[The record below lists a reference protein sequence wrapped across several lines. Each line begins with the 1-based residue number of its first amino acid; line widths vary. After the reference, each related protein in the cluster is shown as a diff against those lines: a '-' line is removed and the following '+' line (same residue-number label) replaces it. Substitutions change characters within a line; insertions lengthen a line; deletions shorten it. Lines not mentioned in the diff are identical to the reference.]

1 MTDLED
7 FLPKILPFAP
17 GCPEPTAFEHLRNAA
32 QDFCEETR
40 LWRFD
45 DTFTFGDDPNI
56 VCAPQGSVIHEFE
69 RCDYNGYK
77 LEPRSLDWLDD
88 HYPDWR
94 SDTNAEPGDPVWF
107 TQICLDTVRL
117 VPAPSL
123 VDPDNPPGTV
133 HVWLRLKPSDDCDQ
147 LPDFL
152 ASQYS
157 NLISWGA
164 LANIL
169 MLPNQTFSNPN
180 MAAYFQGKFDQGIGR
195 KSKMQSI
202 GQQRA
207 PIRTKANFF

>member
-32 QDFCEETR
+32 GDFCEETR

-45 DTFTFGDDPNI
+45 DTFALGSEPNI
-56 VCAPQGSVIHEFE
+56 VCTPQGAVIHEIE
-69 RCDYNGYK
+69 RCDYNGIK

-88 HYPDWR
+88 QWPDWR
-94 SDTNAEPGDPVWF
+94 SDTNATNGDPKWF
-107 TQICLDTVRL
+107 TQICPDTIRV
-117 VPAPSL
+117 VPIPCELGGS
-123 VDPDNPPGTV
+123 VK
-133 HVWLRLKPSDDCDQ
+133 VWLRLKPSDDCEQ

-152 ASQYS
+152 FKQHGTM
-157 NLISWGA
+157 ISWGA
-164 LANIL
+164 LASIL

-180 MAAYFQGKFDQGIGR
+180 MSVYFQGKFDQALGR
-195 KSKMQSI
+195 KSKLQSA

-207 PIRTKANFF
+207 PVRTKATFF